1 MWTEAS
7 LCVYWLP
14 GCCCFCLVCFVRFWH
29 MAISGLFNILVVA
42 EFSRLAIKGN
52 LDAKTICVSDIICF
66 LVFNYTMSILIF
78 LCFLFRLTRWLL
90 FLIIILISMCITMVS
105 QCVTPKSVSKSI
117 KLKTFIMIVNCW
129 RTLSLNIIILL
140 KHHSV

>member
-1 MWTEAS
+1 MSTEAS

-14 GCCCFCLVCFVRFWH
+14 GCCCFCLVCFVWFWH
-29 MAISGLFNILVVA
+29 VAISGLFNMLVVA

-90 FLIIILISMCITMVS
+90 FLIIILISIYQYVHYNGISMCN
-105 QCVTPKSVSKSI
+105 SKICFYINKIANIYHDS
-117 KLKTFIMIVNCW
+117 KLLEN
-129 RTLSLNIIILL
+129 SLL
-140 KHHSV
+140 KHHY